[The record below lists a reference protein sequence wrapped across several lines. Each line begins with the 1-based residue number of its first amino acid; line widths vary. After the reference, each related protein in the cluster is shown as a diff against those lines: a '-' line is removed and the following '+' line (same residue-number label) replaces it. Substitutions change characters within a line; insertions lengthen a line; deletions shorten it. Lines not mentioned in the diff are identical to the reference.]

1 MIHNPPTEVAK
12 TWQCFAARIVGLVV
26 SVVAVSAVALVGSE
40 ATAMISTRLSAL
52 DGRTQ
57 NTERKADTAR
67 TDKRPTRSA
76 VRELQRDID
85 GILASRDF
93 NHANIGVSVVSA
105 ESGEVLYRMNDERM
119 FVPASTLK
127 LFTTAA
133 ALESLGKDF
142 RYSTRLYLDG
152 NVSSGGEFR
161 GNMLIR
167 GSGDPTWSAFF
178 KRDALAILDSWVAK
192 LDSLGITGVRGAIVV
207 DDSYFDN
214 EQTAPG
220 WMIDDVS
227 YAYSPHVSALNAYDN
242 TVELRLAPG
251 REIGAGAT
259 CEVFPDRTGVRVDCH
274 VRTIAMDEPDEVRA
288 VRKPGS
294 NDIRVDG
301 TIAGAGAGDTTR
313 SVLRVTVEDP
323 SQYVGTLLKNAL
335 EHHGLRV
342 RAEVTPLYSA
352 LPATT
357 EPSLK
362 RKSYAEMDPVCETF
376 SPPLS
381 EIINVINTHSHNLCA
396 EALIKTIGKESS
408 SMGSWESGT
417 EAVKKFL
424 AQKGM
429 QQDDFIMVDGSG
441 LSRLNLCAPS
451 QLTYLLTTMLKSPS
465 REHFLNSLAVPGAPG
480 TLKNRVVGT
489 LAEKH
494 LKAKTGS
501 MNNVSNIAGYVTTR
515 DNETLCFAIML
526 NNYTVPDALA
536 RSLQDV
542 VCMRL
547 ASFTRKAEK

>member
-1 MIHNPPTEVAK
+1 MIHNPSTVVAK
-12 TWQCFAARIVGLVV
+12 AWHCFAARIAVLVV
-26 SVVAVSAVALVGSE
+26 SVVAVGAVAVVGSE
-40 ATAMISTRLSAL
+40 ATAMISRRLSAL
-52 DGRTQ
+52 DGRTLS
-57 NTERKADTAR
+57 TERKADTSR
-67 TDKRPTRSA
+67 SEKRPARSA
-76 VRELQRDID
+76 VRELQGDID

-93 NHANIGVSVVSA
+93 SHANIGVSVVSA

-133 ALESLGKDF
+133 ALETLGKDF
-142 RYSTRLYLDG
+142 RFSTRLYLDG
-152 NVSSGGEFR
+152 TVTSGGEFR
-161 GNMLIR
+161 GNIRIR
-167 GSGDPTWSAFF
+167 GSGDPTWSEFF
-178 KRDALAILDSWVAK
+178 KRDALAILDTWVAK
-192 LDSLGITGVRGAIVV
+192 LDSLHITSVRGEIVV
-207 DDSYFDN
+207 DDSYFDK

-220 WMIDDVS
+220 WMIDDLS
-227 YAYSPHVSALNAYDN
+227 YAYSPLVSALNAYDN

-251 REIGAGAT
+251 TEIGSEGACT
-259 CEVFPDRTGVRVDCH
+259 VYPEKTGVNVSCR
-274 VRTIAMDEPDEVRA
+274 VRTIAGDELGEVRA
-288 VRKPGS
+288 YRKPGT

-301 TIAGAGAGDTTR
+301 TIAASTGGDTTR
-313 SVLRVTVEDP
+313 SVVRVTVEDP
-323 SQYVGTLLKNAL
+323 SLYVGTLLKNVL
-335 EHHGLRV
+335 EQHRIRV
-342 RAEVTPLYSA
+342 RAEVVSMSNTLSPAVDYS
-352 LPATT
+352 T
-357 EPSLK
+357 K

-376 SPPLS
+376 SPPLVD
-381 EIINVINTHSHNLCA
+381 IIKVINTHSHNLCA

-408 SMGSWESGT
+408 SRGSWESGT
-417 EAVKKFL
+417 EEVKKFL

-465 REHFLNSLAVPGAPG
+465 REHFLNSLAVPGLPG
-480 TLKNRVVGT
+480 TMKNRVVGT

-501 MNNVSNIAGYVTTR
+501 MNTVSNIAGYVSTR

-547 ASFTRKAEK
+547 ASFTRKTDK